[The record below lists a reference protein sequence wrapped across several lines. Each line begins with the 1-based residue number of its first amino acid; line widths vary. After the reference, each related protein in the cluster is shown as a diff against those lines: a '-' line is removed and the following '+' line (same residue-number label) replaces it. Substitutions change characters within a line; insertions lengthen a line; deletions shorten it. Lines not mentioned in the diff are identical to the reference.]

1 MKSNNSN
8 TLLEEWKREEN
19 QPFCG
24 WDFSYLAKRYV
35 PQTPPWSY
43 EEIARELIAT
53 SNSVLDIGTGGGEKL
68 LEFKYVLPHRTV
80 ATEGYPPNLQLAKK
94 RLKLLGINV
103 VESNDSLEQKLPFK
117 DEALDLVIDR
127 HTSFNIFEVERV
139 LTSGGAFLA
148 EQVDGNNLCD
158 LSEAFDCQQ
167 PWTFFTPDFVFEKIK
182 ETSLTVETAQE
193 WTGKAIFKDVG
204 AIVYYLKAVPW
215 TVPGFSVG
223 GNLAHLE
230 RLQRRL
236 EREKELIFQQKLFLV
251 KAIKA

>member
-8 TLLEEWKREEN
+8 TLLEEWEREEN

-24 WDFSYLAKRYV
+24 WDFSYLAERYV

-43 EEIARELIAT
+43 EEIARELIAA
-53 SNSVLDIGTGGGEKL
+53 SSSVLDLGTGGGEKL
-68 LEFKYVLPHRTV
+68 LEFKYVLPHQTV
-80 ATEGYPPNLQLAKK
+80 ATEGYPPNVQLAKK
-94 RLKLLGINV
+94 KLKILGIDI
-103 VESNDSLEQKLPFK
+103 VESNDSLEQRLPFK
-117 DEALDLVIDR
+117 DEAFDLVIDR

-139 LTSGGAFLA
+139 LTSGGAFLT

-158 LSEAFDCQQ
+158 LSEAFDCRQ
-167 PWTFFTPDFVFEKIK
+167 PWTFFTLDFVFEKIK
-182 ETSLTVETAQE
+182 ETNLTVETAQE

-223 GNLAHLE
+223 RSLSHLE